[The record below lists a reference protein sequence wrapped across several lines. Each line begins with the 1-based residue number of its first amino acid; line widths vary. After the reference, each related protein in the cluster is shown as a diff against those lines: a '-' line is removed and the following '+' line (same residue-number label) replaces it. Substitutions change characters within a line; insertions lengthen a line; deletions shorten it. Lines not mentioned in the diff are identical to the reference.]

1 MMDWWY
7 FMSVGSKGLNYS
19 STLLRNRRLWPYFTL
34 CQTLN
39 CWNYADCIDLLGCQT
54 GDVCE
59 AAVFYNLYLLCSS
72 VHIFSTVFHYQPTG
86 FADDELQRWLLFHPG
101 TKISISH
108 YILYDWTVL
117 NVTCNLTVEAYS
129 TTGRRMFCFA
139 DNKKSTGNL
148 DWWNC
153 RVMQTP

>member
-1 MMDWWY
+1 MIFYVSW
-7 FMSVGSKGLNYS
+7 VKGLELLFNTIAEQEIVAIFYTLSDIKLLKLRWLYRS
-19 STLLRNRRLWPYFTL
+19 SGLSDWR
-34 CQTLN
+34 C
-39 CWNYADCIDLLGCQT
+39 
-54 GDVCE
+54 VCE